1 MAATNTNNVEKLLEN
16 TNAILE
22 RMANSQSPII
32 QAYAEVATEG
42 AKGFVYNGV
51 MKPSIAQSYT
61 KEHYEFCIRNLN
73 CNDKNGLD
81 IPLSAQETN
90 RITATTNNNG
100 YGLKLMP
107 LYHLIENDNLYK
119 ATPTEADLQ
128 DVAEAVSKDVINLL
142 EKAHIP
148 IGTTVWLKLA
158 NGDNSI
164 KLYIKG
170 IEHSI
175 FQKGYSVGIIGD
187 DITQQQQTNSRTLE
201 STYSPFEES
210 TCGSTIR
217 TMTIGENDGTFKIY
231 WAEQ

>member
-1 MAATNTNNVEKLLEN
+1 MPATNTDNVEKLLEN

-22 RMANSQSPII
+22 RMANNQSPII

-51 MKPSIAQSYT
+51 MKPSIAQSYA

-90 RITATTNNNG
+90 RITATTSNNG

-107 LYHLIENDNLYK
+107 LYHLNDDGKYPLDPK
-119 ATPTEADLQ
+119 KEDL
-128 DVAEAVSKDVINLL
+128 VAVGEVVSQRVINLL

-158 NGDNSI
+158 NGDNNV
-164 KLYIKG
+164 KPYIKS
-170 IEHSI
+170 IEHNI